1 MADFDSK
8 TVRCGK
14 CKHIAKAE
22 LYDEVEFIKACY
34 YDTKPS
40 RATSGFKKAS
50 RNGILEHVD

>member
-40 RATSGFKKAS
+40 RATSGFKKS
-50 RNGILEHVD
+50 IKKWYSC